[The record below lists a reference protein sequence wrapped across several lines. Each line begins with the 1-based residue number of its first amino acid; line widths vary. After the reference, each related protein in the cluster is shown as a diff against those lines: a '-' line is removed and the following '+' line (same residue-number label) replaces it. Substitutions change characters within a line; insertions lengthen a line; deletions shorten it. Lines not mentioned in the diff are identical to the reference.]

1 MKRYLISC
9 SLFFILFVLLL
20 FVGGSAS
27 GQDRIKEEVS
37 FAEEETLKAQGHE
50 FNERGG
56 TTMGQESRSI
66 SDEQYHPYPENF
78 MIPKG
83 VCEKSEPVMV
93 ITK

>member
-20 FVGGSAS
+20 VVGGSAS

-37 FAEEETLKAQGHE
+37 AEEETLKAQGHE

-78 MIPKG
+78 IIPKG

>member
-9 SLFFILFVLLL
+9 SLFFVLFVLLL

-27 GQDRIKEEVS
+27 GQDRIKEQDS
-37 FAEEETLKAQGHE
+37 STEEETLKAPGHE

-56 TTMGQESRSI
+56 TSMGQESRSI

-83 VCEKSEPVMV
+83 VCEKSEPVII

>member
-1 MKRYLISC
+1 ML
-9 SLFFILFVLLL
+9 LF

-27 GQDRIKEEVS
+27 GQDRIKEYDS
-37 FAEEETLKAQGHE
+37 STEEETLKASGHE
-50 FNERGG
+50 FNEKGVTG
-56 TTMGQESRSI
+56 MDHKSRSI
-66 SDEQYHPYPENF
+66 SDERYHPYPENF